1 MDQNVVLVPAYEAGA
16 EERSAFLRA
25 VALRTLGG
33 LLLTALFSLLSLFFL
48 VPTVFGWGTWG
59 VLAVVYGSFLGSQT
73 FARKLVYGESKAG
86 GFLVGTALQGIA
98 LGFLLAITLAIGKV
112 NDGLSVIGYA
122 LLMTLLAS
130 LAMLVYVSMEKREFS
145 LLRAGLS
152 MLFVPM
158 LILMGLQ
165 IVFPI
170 GGTMGLVIAV
180 VFLAVSVGAMLWKL
194 NFVVHELPTSMPT
207 EGAYE
212 LTLGI
217 VVLFW
222 NLLSLL
228 NRGRRR

>member
-1 MDQNVVLVPAYEAGA
+1 MDQDVVLAPAYEAGA

-25 VALRTLGG
+25 VAVRTLGG
-33 LLLTALFSLLSLFFL
+33 LAFTAVVSVLSMVFI

-59 VLAVVYGSFLGSQT
+59 VLGVVYGSFLLSQT
-73 FARKLVYGESKAG
+73 VARKLVYGEAKAG
-86 GFLVGTALQGIA
+86 GFLLGTAMQGVA
-98 LGFLLAITLAIGKV
+98 LGFLLAITLALGKV
-112 NDGLSVIGYA
+112 SDGVSVIGYA
-122 LLMTLLAS
+122 LLMTVLAS

-145 LLRAGLS
+145 MLRAGLG

-194 NFVVHELPTSMPT
+194 NFVVHNMPVNMPT

-217 VVLFW
+217 VVMFW

>member
-1 MDQNVVLVPAYEAGA
+1 M
-16 EERSAFLRA
+16 
-25 VALRTLGG
+25 
-33 LLLTALFSLLSLFFL
+33 
-48 VPTVFGWGTWG
+48 
-59 VLAVVYGSFLGSQT
+59 
-73 FARKLVYGESKAG
+73 
-86 GFLVGTALQGIA
+86 
-98 LGFLLAITLAIGKV
+98 
-112 NDGLSVIGYA
+112 
-122 LLMTLLAS
+122 
-130 LAMLVYVSMEKREFS
+130 
-145 LLRAGLS
+145 LRAGLG

-170 GGTMGLVIAV
+170 GGAMGLVIAV

-194 NFVVHELPTSMPT
+194 NFVVHSMPVNMPT

-217 VVLFW
+217 VVMFW